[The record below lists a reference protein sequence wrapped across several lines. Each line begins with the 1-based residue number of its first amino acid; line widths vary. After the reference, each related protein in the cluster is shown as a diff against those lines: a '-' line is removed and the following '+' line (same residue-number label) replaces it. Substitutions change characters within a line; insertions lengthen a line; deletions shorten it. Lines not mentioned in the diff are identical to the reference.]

1 MIAAEERTRLR
12 HAIDHAV
19 RVRAG
24 LPILAPE
31 QVSLSERAYE
41 HLAATGGAT
50 LKEVQSAL
58 ATSERST
65 YRACASLRA
74 SGRIVRRRV
83 GLKVVYYQAARP

>member
-1 MIAAEERTRLR
+1 VIEAEERTRLR
-12 HAIDHAV
+12 SEIDRAV

-24 LPILAPE
+24 LPIPE
-31 QVSLSERAYE
+31 PEEVSLAERVFKYVE
-41 HLAATGGAT
+41 ATGGAT

-58 ATSERST
+58 GVPERSA

-83 GLKVVYYQAARP
+83 GLQVRYEARSA